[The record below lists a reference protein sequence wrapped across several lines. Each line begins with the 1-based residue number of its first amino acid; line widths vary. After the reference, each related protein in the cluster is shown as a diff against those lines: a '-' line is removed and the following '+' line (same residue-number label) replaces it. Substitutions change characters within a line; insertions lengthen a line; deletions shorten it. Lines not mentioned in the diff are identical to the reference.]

1 MHHAHRV
8 VGDAVVAADG
18 DERITIGLGLYRVVA
33 DGITPVGRALTPL
46 LATSHDERRDAHG
59 SAPGLTVVGREG
71 GIRPFPQRHGL
82 AVLAVVVRGGLHAVD
97 GVLEIVEPVESA
109 VFVYPLQR
117 LELVAEQRLASLTE
131 TLVLALGIEG
141 IGGIGLIP
149 LGVRRVAD
157 EVDGTHR
164 AVGLDFACH
173 APYTSLLEGV
183 VAVTVEC
190 HHEQPAVGSG
200 VETHALVHDVTIV
213 RLGDGHA
220 MGSLIR
226 GKSHKGLAPVAA
238 VIRGD
243 EQGLAGRLLLV
254 DRVGEVFQV
263 ELAVPV
269 GDVGSVVVGP
279 AITVGLVG
287 MGAIGAHHLYILSA
301 DGIGQSTIVQTG
313 IAYLS
318 ADIAYRLPLGAG
330 LRRCR
335 CGHERN
341 QRDKKLSHHNR
352 WFDLMR
358 QIY

>member
-1 MHHAHRV
+1 MS
-8 VGDAVVAADG
+8 DG
-18 DERITIGLGLYRVVA
+18 MRTGVLQVLPSSGER
-33 DGITPVGRALTPL
+33 
-46 LATSHDERRDAHG
+46 
-59 SAPGLTVVGREG
+59 
-71 GIRPFPQRHGL
+71 
-82 AVLAVVVRGGLHAVD
+82 AVD
-97 GVLEIVEPVESA
+97 GVLEIVEPVKSA

-117 LELVAEQRLASLTE
+117 FELVAEQRLASLAE
-131 TLVLALGIEG
+131 ALVLALGVEG
-141 IGGIGLIP
+141 IGGVGLIP

-164 AVGLDFACH
+164 AVGLDFSRH
-173 APYTSLLEGV
+173 TPYTSLLEGV

-200 VETHALVHDVTIV
+200 VETHALVHDVAIV

-220 MGSLIR
+220 LGSLIR

-254 DRVGEVFQV
+254 DRVGEILQI

-269 GDVGSVVVGP
+269 GDVGCVVVGP

-287 MGAIGAHHLYILSA
+287 MGAVGTHHLYILSA
-301 DGIGQSTIVQTG
+301 DGIGQSAIVQAG

-318 ADIAYRLPLGAG
+318 ADITHGLPLGAG